1 MQKIVFCDI
10 DGTLVHGKQ
19 LYSVKDLEA
28 IRQIMCF
35 PISAEKRKKGMR

>member
-10 DGTLVHGKQ
+10 DGTLVHREH

-35 PISAEKRKKGMR
+35 PISTEKRKRGMG